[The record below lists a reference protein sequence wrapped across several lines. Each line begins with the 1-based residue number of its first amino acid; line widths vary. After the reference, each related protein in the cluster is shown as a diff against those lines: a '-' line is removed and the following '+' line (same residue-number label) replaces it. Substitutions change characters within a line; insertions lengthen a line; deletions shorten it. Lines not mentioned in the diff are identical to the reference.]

1 MEGCAVNNG
10 RNAHNPSAGPEQPL
24 TLFFVRHAQAT
35 EDRRDLS
42 RAEDPP
48 LTAIGR
54 RQAARLARR
63 LQNERFSH
71 AYVSVLK
78 RCRETARFIFEFH
91 RHTPY
96 TETADIMEVSRD
108 HFVSIPAAWNPATH
122 GMLEQEKDAMG
133 RFANRLWHDHNPGHK
148 ILVVAHGNLI
158 RSLMPMLGGKD
169 AHESILMEINNASV
183 TVLDVWNS
191 GVVILKLANCV
202 RHLPPNEVT

>member
-1 MEGCAVNNG
+1 M
-10 RNAHNPSAGPEQPL
+10 

-48 LTAIGR
+48 LTALGR
-54 RQAARLARR
+54 RQATRLARR

-71 AYVSVLK
+71 AYASVMK
-78 RCRETARFIFEFH
+78 RCRETARLALELH

-108 HFVSIPAAWNPATH
+108 HFVSVPKAWHPASH

-133 RFANRLWHDHNPGHK
+133 RFANRLRHDHGPGQK
-148 ILVVAHGNLI
+148 ILVIAHGNLI

-169 AHESILMEINNASV
+169 ARESILIEIDNASV
-183 TVLDVWNS
+183 TVLDVWSS
-191 GVVILKLANCV
+191 GAVILKLANCV
-202 RHLPPNEVT
+202 RHLLPGEVT